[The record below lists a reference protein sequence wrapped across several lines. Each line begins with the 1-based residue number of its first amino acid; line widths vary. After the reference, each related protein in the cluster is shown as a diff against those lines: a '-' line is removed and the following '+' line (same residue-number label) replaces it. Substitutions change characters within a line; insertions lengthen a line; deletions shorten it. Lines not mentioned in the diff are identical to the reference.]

1 MSARL
6 LDLGDAACTLE
17 FGHTIDPV
25 LMARVTAATAALRE
39 AMALGALPGVIEV
52 VPTLRS
58 LTVCFDP
65 LTTDRSALA
74 TTLLALDAVPAEAA
88 PPARR
93 WRLPACYDP
102 ALGDDLAEVARTLD
116 ASTDDVVRLHSG
128 SDLRVAMLGFLP
140 GFAFLTGLP
149 PTLHLPR
156 RREPRLRVP
165 PGSIAVAGGMS
176 AVYPWAS
183 PGGWHLLGRCALPLF
198 NPAHNPPSL
207 LAPGDAVR
215 FEPMARAEHEAL
227 AAAVAAGEVDVQAF
241 GEAA

>member
-1 MSARL
+1 MPTRL

-17 FGHTIDPV
+17 FGHTIAPALV
-25 LMARVTAATAALRE
+25 ARVAAAATALHE
-39 AMALGALPGVIEV
+39 AQAQGALPGVTDV

-65 LTTDRSALA
+65 LTTDRDALA
-74 TTLLALDAVPAEAA
+74 ALLLALDAAPAEAA
-88 PPARR
+88 PPTRR
-93 WRLPACYDP
+93 WRLPACYD
-102 ALGDDLAEVARTLD
+102 AQLGADLAEVARALD

-140 GFAFLTGLP
+140 GFAFLTGLAP
-149 PTLHLPR
+149 ALHLPR

-165 PGSIAVAGGMS
+165 PGSVAVAGGMS

-183 PGGWHLLGRCALPLF
+183 PGGWHLLGNCPLPLF
-198 NPAHNPPSL
+198 NPALTPPSL

-215 FEPMARAEHEAL
+215 FDPISPGEHAAL
-227 AAAVAAGEVDVQAF
+227 LAAVARGEVDAQTYA
-241 GEAA
+241 EAP